1 MLINILVP
9 IQWISV
15 ELLTKFCCIVSIFQN
30 IQTEVVN
37 QQPLSFIKA
46 AVTINKIKVK
56 INVFVMNQQFDL

>member
-1 MLINILVP
+1 MIP
-9 IQWISV
+9 IQGIRIDFV
-15 ELLTKFCCIVSIFQN
+15 TKFCCVVSIFQN

-56 INVFVMNQQFDL
+56 VDVFVMNQQFDL